1 MLKTFSNKGETNA
14 IPLNAENVNFNF
26 TELDNRSISESGS
39 NDAGSWIKFN
49 NGFMIVTQHKICDPV
64 DITVADG
71 QIFRGNIGT
80 LPDFP
85 IEFSEPPVVSLI
97 LTNAFKVILAGQEGN
112 TTTKRAFDNFGVSE
126 IIGVES
132 ATNRINIENINIHL
146 IAIGKWK

>member
-1 MLKTFSNKGETNA
+1 MLKTFSNKGEANA
-14 IPLNAENVNFNF
+14 IPLNAENINFNF
-26 TELDNRSISESGS
+26 TELDNRSIKESGS
-39 NDAGSWIKFN
+39 NSNGNWIKFN

-64 DITVADG
+64 IINVADG
-71 QIFRGNIGT
+71 QIFRSNIGT

-85 IEFSEPPVVSLI
+85 IEFSEPPVVSLT

-112 TTTKRAFDNFGVSE
+112 TTTKRAFDNYGTPA

-132 ATNRINIENINIHL
+132 ATSQNIENINIHL